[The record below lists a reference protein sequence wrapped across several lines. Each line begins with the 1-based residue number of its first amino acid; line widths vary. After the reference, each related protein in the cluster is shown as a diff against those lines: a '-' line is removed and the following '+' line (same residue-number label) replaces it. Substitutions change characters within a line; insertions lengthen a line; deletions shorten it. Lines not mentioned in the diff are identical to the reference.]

1 MSSSH
6 PSSRTRTHARSYAR
20 ALAACLAAGALT
32 LTVSC
37 SAFQRPEGASEKI
50 SYGGQNGSSGGDK
63 GQPAPSSYSEVAP
76 EISDDQLREIFA
88 DGKFSDCKL
97 DQNFYDSAYMDGAKM
112 IPLDSAVSYVNE
124 ETCSGYV
131 KPQISGDQPEELK
144 DTSIYAG
151 LSATKHGSN
160 LDDVAPSDA
169 EWNDLSDEGLEGWQS
184 IEMQDMCMLAGPEGT
199 PLEYAEV
206 VSTYTCDSVKPLL
219 RSLTNLANRY
229 QELEGKEANIGGADG
244 PLEIGDRVEMDL
256 VDDSFREARDKAK
269 GKDESTTEEVGIGK
283 VEMKLK
289 DSEIL
294 IDNPRDYSKL
304 CVEVE
309 YDYEDRAPL
318 VPPTEIGMQSPNGE
332 FEVMKVAD
340 NTIRALSDGKGSQRY
355 CSEIGLRF
363 DNTDFVVTGLKTLSA
378 TKEALEKEGIPL
390 WRIHVERRDDGNYE
404 IS

>member
-1 MSSSH
+1 MSSSR
-6 PSSRTRTHARSYAR
+6 PTTRSHARAYAR
-20 ALAACLAAGALT
+20 ALTACLAAGALT
-32 LTVSC
+32 FTASC
-37 SAFQRPEGASEKI
+37 SAFQRPEGASEEI
-50 SYGGQNGSSGGDK
+50 SYGGQNGDSGGDK
-63 GQPAPSSYSEVAP
+63 GQPAPSSYSEVST

-97 DQNFYDSAYMDGAKM
+97 DQKFYDSAYVDGAKM
-112 IPLDSAVSYVNE
+112 IPLDSADVYVNE

-131 KPQISGDQPEELK
+131 KPQVSGDQPEELK

-160 LDDVAPSDA
+160 LDNMAPNDA
-169 EWNDLSDEGLEGWQS
+169 EWNDLSDEGLKGWQS
-184 IEMQDMCMLAGPEGT
+184 IEMQDMCVLAGPEGT

-206 VSTYTCDSVKPLL
+206 ISTFTCDSVKPLL

-229 QELEGKEANIGGADG
+229 QELEGKEANIGEADG

-294 IDNPRDYSKL
+294 IDNPRDYSRL

-309 YDYEDRAPL
+309 YAYEDEAPIT
-318 VPPTEIGMQSPNGE
+318 PPTEIGVQAPNGE
-332 FEVMKVAD
+332 FEVLRAEGALQ
-340 NTIRALSDGKGSQRY
+340 ALSDEGKGSQRY
-355 CSEIGLRF
+355 CSEVGIRF
-363 DNTDFVVTGLKTLSA
+363 GNTDFVVTGLKTLSA

-390 WRIHVERRDDGNYE
+390 WRIHVERNDDGNYE

>member
-1 MSSSH
+1 MSSSR
-6 PSSRTRTHARSYAR
+6 PTPRSHARAYAR
-20 ALAACLAAGALT
+20 ALTACLAAGALT
-32 LTVSC
+32 FTASC
-37 SAFQRPEGASEKI
+37 SAFQRPEGASEEI
-50 SYGGQNGSSGGDK
+50 SYGGQNGDSGGNE
-63 GQPAPSSYSEVAP
+63 GQPAPSSYSEVST

-97 DQNFYDSAYMDGAKM
+97 DQKFYDSAYVDGAKM
-112 IPLDSAVSYVNE
+112 IPLDSADVYVNE

-131 KPQISGDQPEELK
+131 KPQVSGDQPEELK

-160 LDDVAPSDA
+160 LDNMAPNDA
-169 EWNDLSDEGLEGWQS
+169 EWNDLSDEGLKGWQS
-184 IEMQDMCMLAGPEGT
+184 IEMQDMCVLAGPEGT

-206 VSTYTCDSVKPLL
+206 ISTFTCDSVKPLL

-229 QELEGKEANIGGADG
+229 QELEGKEANIGEADG

-256 VDDSFREARDKAK
+256 VDDSFREAHDKAK
-269 GKDESTTEEVGIGK
+269 SKDESTTEEVGIGK

-289 DSEIL
+289 DSAVL

-355 CSEIGLRF
+355 CSEVGIRF
-363 DNTDFVVTGLKTLSA
+363 GNTDFVVTGLKTLSA
-378 TKEALEKEGIPL
+378 TKEALKKEGIPL
-390 WRIHVERRDDGNYE
+390 WRLHVKRNDDGNYE

>member
-112 IPLDSAVSYVNE
+112 IPLDSAVFYVNE

-390 WRIHVERRDDGNYE
+390 WRIHVERRDDGKYE

>member
-1 MSSSH
+1 MSSSR
-6 PSSRTRTHARSYAR
+6 PATRTRSHARTYAR
-20 ALAACLAAGALT
+20 TLAACLAAGALT
-32 LTVSC
+32 FTASC
-37 SAFQRPEGASEKI
+37 SAFQRPEGASEEI

-63 GQPAPSSYSEVAP
+63 GQPAPGSYSEVAP

-97 DQNFYDSAYMDGAKM
+97 DQKFYDSAYLDGGKM
-112 IPLDSAVSYVNE
+112 IPLDSAVFYVNE

-309 YDYEDRAPL
+309 YNYEDRAPL
-318 VPPTEIGMQSPNGE
+318 VPPTEIGMQAPNGE
-332 FEVMKVAD
+332 FKVMKVAD

-355 CSEIGLRF
+355 CTEVGMRF
-363 DNTDFVVTGLKTLSA
+363 GNTDFIVTGLKTLSA

-390 WRIHVERRDDGNYE
+390 WRLHVKRNDDGNYE

>member
-1 MSSSH
+1 MSSSR
-6 PSSRTRTHARSYAR
+6 PATRTRSHARTYAR
-20 ALAACLAAGALT
+20 PLAACLAAGALT
-32 LTVSC
+32 FTASC
-37 SAFQRPEGASEKI
+37 SAFQRPEGASEEI
-50 SYGGQNGSSGGDK
+50 SYGGQTGGSGGSE
-63 GQPAPSSYSEVAP
+63 GQPAPSSYSEVSP

-88 DGKFSDCKL
+88 DGQFSVCKL
-97 DQNFYDSAYMDGAKM
+97 DQKFYDSAYVDGAKM
-112 IPLDSAVSYVNE
+112 IPLDSADVYVNE

-131 KPQISGDQPEELK
+131 KPQISGDQPDELK
-144 DTSIYAG
+144 DTSIYAA
-151 LSATKHGSN
+151 LSATKDGSN
-160 LDDVAPSDA
+160 LDELPKEDTDRK
-169 EWNDLSDEGLEGWQS
+169 ELSDDGLQGWKS
-184 IEMQDMCMLAGPEGT
+184 AEIVNACMLSGPEGT

-206 VSTYTCDSVKPLL
+206 ISMSGCDPVKPLL

-269 GKDESTTEEVGIGK
+269 SKDEPTTEEVGIGK

-289 DSEIL
+289 DSEVL

-309 YDYEDRAPL
+309 YDYADRAPL
-318 VPPTEIGMQSPNGE
+318 VPPTEIGVQAPDGE

-355 CSEIGLRF
+355 CSEVGIRF
-363 DNTDFVVTGLKTLSA
+363 NNTDFVVTGLKTVSA
-378 TKEALEKEGIPL
+378 TKEALKKEGIPL
-390 WRIHVERRDDGNYE
+390 WRIHVERRDDGKYE

>member
-1 MSSSH
+1 MSSSR
-6 PSSRTRTHARSYAR
+6 PTTRTRNHARTYAR

-112 IPLDSAVSYVNE
+112 IPLDSAVFYVNE

-206 VSTYTCDSVKPLL
+206 VSTYTL
-219 RSLTNLANRY
+219 SL
-229 QELEGKEANIGGADG
+229 
-244 PLEIGDRVEMDL
+244 
-256 VDDSFREARDKAK
+256 
-269 GKDESTTEEVGIGK
+269 
-283 VEMKLK
+283 
-289 DSEIL
+289 
-294 IDNPRDYSKL
+294 
-304 CVEVE
+304 
-309 YDYEDRAPL
+309 
-318 VPPTEIGMQSPNGE
+318 
-332 FEVMKVAD
+332 
-340 NTIRALSDGKGSQRY
+340 
-355 CSEIGLRF
+355 
-363 DNTDFVVTGLKTLSA
+363 
-378 TKEALEKEGIPL
+378 
-390 WRIHVERRDDGNYE
+390 IH
-404 IS
+404 I

>member
-112 IPLDSAVSYVNE
+112 IPLDSAVFYVNE

-309 YDYEDRAPL
+309 YNYEDRAPL
-318 VPPTEIGMQSPNGE
+318 VPPTEIGMQAPNGE
-332 FEVMKVAD
+332 FKVMKVAD

-355 CSEIGLRF
+355 CTEVGMRF
-363 DNTDFVVTGLKTLSA
+363 GNTDFIVTGLKTLSA

-390 WRIHVERRDDGNYE
+390 WRLHVKRNDDGNYE

>member
-112 IPLDSAVSYVNE
+112 IPLDSAVFYVNE

-309 YDYEDRAPL
+309 YDYADRAPL
-318 VPPTEIGMQSPNGE
+318 VPPTEIGVQAPDGE

-355 CSEIGLRF
+355 CTEVGMRF
-363 DNTDFVVTGLKTLSA
+363 GNTDFIVTGLKTLSA

-390 WRIHVERRDDGNYE
+390 WRLHVKRNDDGNYE

>member
-1 MSSSH
+1 
-6 PSSRTRTHARSYAR
+6 
-20 ALAACLAAGALT
+20 
-32 LTVSC
+32 
-37 SAFQRPEGASEKI
+37 
-50 SYGGQNGSSGGDK
+50 
-63 GQPAPSSYSEVAP
+63 
-76 EISDDQLREIFA
+76 
-88 DGKFSDCKL
+88 
-97 DQNFYDSAYMDGAKM
+97 M
-112 IPLDSAVSYVNE
+112 IPLDSAVFYVNE

-309 YDYEDRAPL
+309 YNYEDRAPL
-318 VPPTEIGMQSPNGE
+318 VPPTEIGIQAPNGE
-332 FEVMKVAD
+332 FKVMKVAD

-355 CSEIGLRF
+355 CTEVGMRF
-363 DNTDFVVTGLKTLSA
+363 GNTDFIVTGLKTLSA

-390 WRIHVERRDDGNYE
+390 WRLHVKRNDDGNYE

>member
-1 MSSSH
+1 MPSSR
-6 PSSRTRTHARSYAR
+6 PSSRTRTHARDYAR

-32 LTVSC
+32 FTASC
-37 SAFQRPEGASEKI
+37 SAFQRPEGASEEI
-50 SYGGQNGSSGGDK
+50 SYGGQKGDSGGNE
-63 GQPAPSSYSEVAP
+63 GQPAPSSYSKVST

-88 DGKFSDCKL
+88 DGKFNDCKL
-97 DQNFYDSAYMDGAKM
+97 DQKFYDSAYLDGGKM
-112 IPLDSAVSYVNE
+112 IPLDSADVYVNA

-131 KPQISGDQPEELK
+131 KPQISGDQPEELN
-144 DTSIYAG
+144 DTSVYAG

-160 LDDVAPSDA
+160 LDDMATNDA
-169 EWNDLSDEGLEGWQS
+169 EWNDLSDEGLKGWKS
-184 IEMQDMCMLAGPEGT
+184 IAMNDMCVLSGPEGT

-206 VSTYTCDSVKPLL
+206 ISTYTCDPVKPLL

-294 IDNPRDYSKL
+294 IDNPRDYNKL

-309 YDYEDRAPL
+309 YDYEDEAPIT
-318 VPPTEIGMQSPNGE
+318 PPTEIGVQAPNGE
-332 FEVMKVAD
+332 FEVLRAEGALQ
-340 NTIRALSDGKGSQRY
+340 ALSDEGKGSQSY
-355 CSEIGLRF
+355 CSEVGVRF
-363 DNTDFVVTGLKTLSA
+363 SNTDFIVTGLKTLSA

-390 WRIHVERRDDGNYE
+390 WRLHVERNDDGNYE

>member
-1 MSSSH
+1 MSSSR
-6 PSSRTRTHARSYAR
+6 PTTRSHARAYAR
-20 ALAACLAAGALT
+20 ALTACLAAGALT
-32 LTVSC
+32 FTASC
-37 SAFQRPEGASEKI
+37 SAFQRPEGASEEI
-50 SYGGQNGSSGGDK
+50 SYGGQNGDSGGNE
-63 GQPAPSSYSEVAP
+63 GQPAPSSYSEVST

-97 DQNFYDSAYMDGAKM
+97 DQKFYDSAYVDGAKM
-112 IPLDSAVSYVNE
+112 IPLDSADVYVNE

-131 KPQISGDQPEELK
+131 KPQVSGDQPDELK

-160 LDDVAPSDA
+160 LDNMAPNDA
-169 EWNDLSDEGLEGWQS
+169 EWNDLSDEGLKGWQS

-309 YDYEDRAPL
+309 YNYEDRAPL
-318 VPPTEIGMQSPNGE
+318 VPPTEIGIQAPNGE
-332 FEVMKVAD
+332 FKVMKVAD

-355 CSEIGLRF
+355 CTEVGMRF
-363 DNTDFVVTGLKTLSA
+363 GNTDFIVTGLKTLSA

-390 WRIHVERRDDGNYE
+390 WRLHVKRNDDGNYE

>member
-112 IPLDSAVSYVNE
+112 IPLDSAVFYVNE

-355 CSEIGLRF
+355 CTEVGMRF
-363 DNTDFVVTGLKTLSA
+363 GNTDFIVTGLKTLSA

-390 WRIHVERRDDGNYE
+390 WRLHVKRNDDGNYE

>member
-1 MSSSH
+1 M
-6 PSSRTRTHARSYAR
+6 PSSRPATRTRSHARTYAR
-20 ALAACLAAGALT
+20 TLAACLAAGALT
-32 LTVSC
+32 FTASC
-37 SAFQRPEGASEKI
+37 SAFQRPEGASEEI
-50 SYGGQNGSSGGDK
+50 SYGGQTGGSGGSE
-63 GQPAPSSYSEVAP
+63 GQPAPSSYSEVSP

-88 DGKFSDCKL
+88 DGKFNDCKL
-97 DQNFYDSAYMDGAKM
+97 DQKLYDSAYLDGGKM
-112 IPLDSAVSYVNE
+112 IPLDSADAYVNA

-144 DTSIYAG
+144 DTSIYIG
-151 LSATKHGSN
+151 LSATKFGSQ
-160 LDDVAPSDA
+160 LEELAS
-169 EWNDLSDEGLEGWQS
+169 NDTERNELSDEGLKGWQS
-184 IEMQDMCMLAGPEGT
+184 IELQDMCVLAGPEGT
-199 PLEYAEV
+199 PLEYAEII
-206 VSTYTCDSVKPLL
+206 STYTCDPVKPLL

-229 QELEGKEANIGGADG
+229 QELEGEEAKIGGAED

-256 VDDSFREARDKAK
+256 VDDGFREARDKAK
-269 GKDESTTEEVGIGK
+269 SKDEPTTEEVGIGK

-355 CSEIGLRF
+355 CSEVGIRF
-363 DNTDFVVTGLKTLSA
+363 GNTDFVVTGLKTLSA

-390 WRIHVERRDDGNYE
+390 WRIHVERRDDGKYE